1 MKVRTMKTTTILLIL
16 FSVGLSA
23 GAQLLLKYGMSS
35 APIQRILAVG
45 NPGELIRTVACNGY
59 VIAGLLLYG
68 FGALVWL
75 LVLSR
80 IDVSLAYP
88 FVGLGIVITMI
99 LAPLFLGEI
108 LTMPRI
114 LGGGLVVAGICI
126 LSLRG

>member
-1 MKVRTMKTTTILLIL
+1 MKTTTILLIL
-16 FSVGLSA
+16 FSVSLSA

-35 APIQRILAVG
+35 APIQRFLAAG
-45 NPGELIRTVACNGY
+45 NSGELFRAVACNAY

>member
-1 MKVRTMKTTTILLIL
+1 MKTTTILLIL
-16 FSVGLSA
+16 FCVSLSA

-35 APIQRILAVG
+35 APIQRLLTAG
-45 NPGELIRTVACNGY
+45 KSSELIWAIALNLH
-59 VIAGLLLYG
+59 VITGLMLYA

-88 FVGLGIVITMI
+88 FVGLGIVITMM

-114 LGGGLVVAGICI
+114 LGGGLVVIGICV